1 MGENHRGGSHCRI
14 CVKGLVDPA
23 WSDWFDGLEIRHQS
37 NGTTLLEGP
46 LCDQATLHGYLTK
59 IRDLA
64 LPLLSV
70 HLDTRT

>member
-1 MGENHRGGSHCRI
+1 MGEERKHGIHCSI
-14 CVKGLVDPA
+14 AVAGLVDPA
-23 WSDWFDGLEIRHQS
+23 WSDWFDGLQIQHQS

-46 LCDQATLHGYLTK
+46 LRDQASLHGYLTK

-70 HLDTRT
+70 HIDS